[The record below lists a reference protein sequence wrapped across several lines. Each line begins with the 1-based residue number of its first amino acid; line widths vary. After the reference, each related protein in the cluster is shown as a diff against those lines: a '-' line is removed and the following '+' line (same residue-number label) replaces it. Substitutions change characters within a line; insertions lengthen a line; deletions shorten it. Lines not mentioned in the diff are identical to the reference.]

1 MIAKEK
7 VIAGAAM
14 YIEKEI
20 LPRLPEMKALAVAG
34 AAALLARRAPGLL
47 DEIEKNPAVKALGVI
62 ENGMVDM
69 EAVYAAYAPKII
81 KPMEIDVPFL
91 GRMSFDRAEVDR
103 LMEYIREA

>member
-14 YIEKEI
+14 YIEREI

-34 AAALLARRAPGLL
+34 VVALYARRAPGLL
-47 DEIEKNPAVKALGVI
+47 DELEKNPAVKALGVI
-62 ENGMVDM
+62 ENGMVDA

-91 GRMSFDRAEVDR
+91 GRLSFDRAEVDK
-103 LMEYIREA
+103 LLKYVKEA

>member
-20 LPRLPEMKALAVAG
+20 LPHLPEMKALAVAG
-34 AAALLARRAPGLL
+34 AVALYARRVPAIL
-47 DEIEKNPAVKALGVI
+47 DELEKVPAVKMLGVI
-62 ENGMVDM
+62 ESGMVDLD
-69 EAVYAAYAPKII
+69 AIYNAYAPKIV
-81 KPMEIDVPFL
+81 KPIEVNIPFV

-103 LMEYIREA
+103 LMEYVREA

>member
-14 YIEKEI
+14 YIEREI

-47 DEIEKNPAVKALGVI
+47 DELEKNPAKALGVI

-69 EAVYAAYAPKII
+69 EAVYAAYAPKIV

-91 GRMSFDRAEVDR
+91 GRLSFDRAEVDR